1 MQKCERCQV
10 NDARVRLD
18 SIANGRR
25 EQHYF
30 CQQCAE
36 EMLGGDL
43 SNTSGNGAQ
52 GDLFGSFFNRM
63 MGQGGGQP
71 PMGFQPQSGA
81 GQAQRQQNQPD
92 KHSKTPTLDQFG
104 RDLTAEARDG
114 KLDPAAGRDR

>member
-36 EMLGGDL
+36 EMLGGSRASYACTAQHRL
-43 SNTSGNGAQ
+43 SGEGANVSGASRGVSRVDAHSNLV
-52 GDLFGSFFNRM
+52 DESLSRR
-63 MGQGGGQP
+63 GGG
-71 PMGFQPQSGA
+71 
-81 GQAQRQQNQPD
+81 
-92 KHSKTPTLDQFG
+92 
-104 RDLTAEARDG
+104 
-114 KLDPAAGRDR
+114 